1 MASLA
6 GVGLLTFSAS
16 AYADVNPNDISIGAF
31 NPEDAVAP
39 VSSIEGSGIKIGE
52 GTVLRPV
59 FGIETGFVS
68 NVFYETSGEGPNG
81 AGVLRLLAQ
90 I

>member
-1 MASLA
+1 
-6 GVGLLTFSAS
+6 VSA
-16 AYADVNPNDISIGAF
+16 DINPNDISISSF

-39 VSSIEGSGIKIGE
+39 SSTIEGPGIKIGE

-68 NVFYETSGEGPNG
+68 NVF
-81 AGVLRLLAQ
+81 
-90 I
+90 